1 MTRRHD
7 PFKALADRTRRSIL
21 TLLQRRGACSA
32 GEIADAFSRMSR
44 PAVSRHLRVL
54 RQAGLVTAKGV
65 GREQR
70 YELVPAALARLHHDW
85 FGQFADLWVGSFAAL
100 KEQVEAVRTPGEAR
114 STAPRPA
121 RRKRA

>member
-7 PFKALADRTRRSIL
+7 PFKALADGTRRSIL

-65 GREQR
+65 GGGGAKHRAAARAEETSVTSRRIEGRAVGAERIHLCSGRE
-70 YELVPAALARLHHDW
+70 
-85 FGQFADLWVGSFAAL
+85 
-100 KEQVEAVRTPGEAR
+100 
-114 STAPRPA
+114 PRPPEDEGL
-121 RRKRA
+121 